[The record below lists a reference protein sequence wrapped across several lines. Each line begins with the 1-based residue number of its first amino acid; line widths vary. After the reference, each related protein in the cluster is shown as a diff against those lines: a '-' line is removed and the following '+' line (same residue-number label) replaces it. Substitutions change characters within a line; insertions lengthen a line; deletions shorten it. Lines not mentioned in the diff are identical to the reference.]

1 MEIKWIGH
9 SCFLIKN
16 LLGKKILIDPMQIY
30 PYIQKYDL
38 KPDIITFS
46 HSHNNEFINDCI
58 INDFKVIN
66 NAGYFE
72 NEYFI
77 IKGFE
82 SYRDNF
88 SGLRRGENIIY
99 LFEIDG
105 IKLCHLGSLGHLL
118 NEKLINKLSNLDFLL
133 IPIGG
138 HFCLDGHLAAKL
150 ATVLKPK
157 YIIPMSF
164 KTSSEYFYLDGP
176 LKFLSSLKDII
187 YYDTDTIYTNNL
199 PLNDNSTII
208 LLREN
213 NKEPLN

>member
-1 MEIKWIGH
+1 MEIKWICH
-9 SCFLIKN
+9 SCYLIKN

-46 HSHNNEFINDCI
+46 HSHNNEFINDCLV
-58 INDFKVIN
+58 NNYKVIN
-66 NAGYFE
+66 TALCFE

-77 IKGFE
+77 IKGFN
-82 SYRDNF
+82 SYRDSF
-88 SGLRRGENIIY
+88 SGFRRGENIIY

-105 IKLCHLGSLGHLL
+105 FKICHLGSLGHLL
-118 NEKLINKLSNLDFLL
+118 DNELLSKLTDLDFLF

-138 HFCLDGHLAAKL
+138 HFCLDGDSAAKL
-150 ATVLKPK
+150 VATLNPK

-176 LKFLSSLKDII
+176 LKFLSSIKNIL
-187 YYDTDTIYTNNL
+187 YYDTNTIYTDEL
-199 PLNDNSTII
+199 PLSNESQV
-208 LLREN
+208 LLLKEN

>member
-1 MEIKWIGH
+1 M
-9 SCFLIKN
+9 
-16 LLGKKILIDPMQIY
+16 
-30 PYIQKYDL
+30 
-38 KPDIITFS
+38 
-46 HSHNNEFINDCI
+46 
-58 INDFKVIN
+58 
-66 NAGYFE
+66 
-72 NEYFI
+72 
-77 IKGFE
+77 
-82 SYRDNF
+82 
-88 SGLRRGENIIY
+88 
-99 LFEIDG
+99 
-105 IKLCHLGSLGHLL
+105 

-150 ATVLKPK
+150 ATALKPK

>member
-1 MEIKWIGH
+1 MEIKWIGN

-16 LLGKKILIDPMQIY
+16 LLGKKILVDPMQIY

-46 HSHNNEFINDCI
+46 HSHNNEIISDCVIN
-58 INDFKVIN
+58 NYKVIN
-66 NAGYFE
+66 DTKYFE
-72 NEYFI
+72 DDYFSI
-77 IKGFE
+77 QGFN

-88 SGLRRGENIIY
+88 SGFRRGENIIY

-105 IKLCHLGSLGHLL
+105 FKICHLGSLGHFLDDELL
-118 NEKLINKLSNLDFLL
+118 NKLNNLHFLF

-138 HFCLDGHLAAKL
+138 HFCLDGLLAAKIVS
-150 ATVLKPK
+150 TLKPK

-164 KTSSEYFYLDGP
+164 KNSLEDFYLDGP
-176 LKFLSSLKDII
+176 LKFLSSLKNII
-187 YYDTDTIYTNNL
+187 HYDTNTIYTDEL
-199 PLNDNSTII
+199 PLSNDSTV
-208 LLREN
+208 LLLKEN